1 MHLGNSEESSEV
13 EEETAENEGDQ
24 AQGLLTDSFLDLVPT
39 YDPAEFGNDDI
50 QEGNIIIEIEGSQN
64 DLEVID
70 DNDEGEEIVRLGLGV
85 DEVNDDLGSYASEN
99 DRQLIVNFLEK
110 GCGCKDNCGTKFTL
124 NSYMEM
130 RFDAAEIDHYRDHVN
145 ILDQVILGQLR
156 CLRNG
161 SDQTERSHKQNFVSK
176 QSQTLYLIK
185 GQRVCRET
193 YMFCH
198 QIKVKRLKRL
208 LKMYNDN
215 GLVAK
220 AHGNANKIAKNAT
233 SFSDTKYVVKFL
245 INYAERHAICLP
257 GRSSTVF
264 NTNLKLLP
272 SSDSKKKFMT
282 SINNHL

>member
-1 MHLGNSEESSEV
+1 MDEDKVLKFIKDVGLDRPVTDDDITAYHDYFDVRLGSSEESGED

-24 AQGLLTDSFLDLVPT
+24 AQGLLTDSFLDQVPT

-50 QEGNIIIEIEGSQN
+50 QEGNVIIEIEGSQN

-156 CLRNG
+156 CLRND
-161 SDQTERSHKQNFVSK
+161 SDQTERSHKQNFVRK
-176 QSQTLYLIK
+176 QSQTLYLIN

-198 QIKVKRLKRL
+198 QIKVK
-208 LKMYNDN
+208 
-215 GLVAK
+215 
-220 AHGNANKIAKNAT
+220 
-233 SFSDTKYVVKFL
+233 
-245 INYAERHAICLP
+245 
-257 GRSSTVF
+257 
-264 NTNLKLLP
+264 
-272 SSDSKKKFMT
+272 
-282 SINNHL
+282 